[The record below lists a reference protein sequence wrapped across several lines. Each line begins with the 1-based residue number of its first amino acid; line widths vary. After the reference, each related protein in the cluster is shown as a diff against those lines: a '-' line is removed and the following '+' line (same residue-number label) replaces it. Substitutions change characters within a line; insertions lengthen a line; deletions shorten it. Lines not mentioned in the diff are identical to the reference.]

1 MIIEG
6 EHTFS
11 GPREA
16 VWELVRDPTVLA
28 SCIPGAQSME
38 QVSESEYEGRMNVRV
53 GPVSGVFAG
62 RLVVSNEVRPRSF
75 TLTVEGRGAPGF
87 VKGSGNVLLRE
98 AGDAVTLMKY
108 DGELQVGGKLAGVGQ
123 RLLDS
128 VGKSIIR
135 QGLELMDQQL
145 QARLAPQPEP
155 VLATARQ
162 EAAPGGVA
170 MPAPPP
176 SELEF
181 AATVAKDVVKDYA
194 ADIFSPAN
202 QATWLAV
209 AAALIGVVVGF
220 WLGRKCSRH

>member
-1 MIIEG
+1 
-6 EHTFS
+6 
-11 GPREA
+11 
-16 VWELVRDPTVLA
+16 VRDPNVLA

-38 QVSESEYEGRMNVRV
+38 QVSENEYEGRMNVRV
-53 GPVSGVFAG
+53 GPVAGVFSG
-62 RLVVSNEVRPRSF
+62 RLLVSNEVRPESF

-87 VKGSGNVLLRE
+87 VKGSGNVLLSQV
-98 AGDAVTLMKY
+98 GDDTTLMKY

-135 QGLELMDQQL
+135 QGLESMDQQL
-145 QARLAPQPEP
+145 QARLAPEP
-155 VLATARQ
+155 APASEAGE
-162 EAAPGGVA
+162 EAAPA
-170 MPAPPP
+170 APAAPAPPPQPARPP

-181 AATVAKDVVKDYA
+181 AATVARDVVKDYA
-194 ADIFSPAN
+194 ADILSSEN

-220 WLGRKCSRH
+220 WLGRKCGKD